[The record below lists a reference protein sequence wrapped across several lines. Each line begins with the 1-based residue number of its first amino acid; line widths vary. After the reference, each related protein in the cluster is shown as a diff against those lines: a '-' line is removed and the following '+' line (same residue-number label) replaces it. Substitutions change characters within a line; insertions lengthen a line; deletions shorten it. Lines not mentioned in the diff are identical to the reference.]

1 MVFDSRSG
9 KKYSGLSA
17 KRFVNLV
24 RDRKKAGYGLQ
35 ELGVQ
40 SCTGFGASQV
50 RVCERA
56 VKTVIWDG
64 DEGGG
69 FGHTCIHHNHYS
81 DDEDDDYLSP
91 NEYDA
96 HYQIYGRGP
105 WDFYDSDGM
114 DDYLPYF

>member
-1 MVFDSRSG
+1 
-9 KKYSGLSA
+9 
-17 KRFVNLV
+17 
-24 RDRKKAGYGLQ
+24 
-35 ELGVQ
+35 
-40 SCTGFGASQV
+40 
-50 RVCERA
+50 VCEGA

-69 FGHTCIHHNHYS
+69 FGHTCPHHNHYS
-81 DDEDDDYLSP
+81 DDEDDDDLSP

-96 HYQIYGRGP
+96 HYQIYGRGL